1 MRQDFCDNYRCE
13 TCDYTTSNKTDYMK
27 HLLTQKHKKR
37 NNLDTN
43 SIKSDI
49 ISIKSIKKTPKKI
62 ANKFTCEKCN
72 YVTNNKSVYE
82 RHIHTQKHLQNS
94 SEDDTKPTHTCD
106 ICKKQYSSYNSL
118 WKHKRKCV
126 EPTNENVPSIDM
138 SNNLIMEFLKTSKDM
153 QIFLIE
159 QNKDLQNK
167 LLEMAKNQTVTVT
180 NTNTNCNNT
189 NNQFN
194 LNFFL
199 NETRKDAINMVEFIE
214 TIKLQLEDL
223 ESSLF
228 LENKVGSIFENGH
241 FKNVQNGIFEE
252 VLK

>member
-1 MRQDFCDNYRCE
+1 MRQEICDNYGCV

-27 HLLTQKHKKR
+27 HLLTRKHKNR

-43 SIKSDI
+43 STKLDTN
-49 ISIKSIKKTPKKI
+49 SIKSIKKTPKKI
-62 ANKFTCEKCN
+62 AKKFTCEKCN

-82 RHIHTQKHLQNS
+82 RHINTQKHLQNS
-94 SEDDTKPTHTCD
+94 SVDDTKPTHTCD

-138 SNNLIMEFLKTSKDM
+138 SSNLIMEFLKTSKEM

-167 LLEMAKNQTVTVT
+167 LLEMAKNQNQTVTVT
-180 NTNTNCNNT
+180 NTNTNCNN
-189 NNQFN
+189 NQF
-194 LNFFL
+194 
-199 NETRKDAINMVEFIE
+199 
-214 TIKLQLEDL
+214 
-223 ESSLF
+223 
-228 LENKVGSIFENGH
+228 
-241 FKNVQNGIFEE
+241 
-252 VLK
+252 